1 MLSLG
6 LYVSFGTVLQKVV
19 LPASSGAVCND
30 GSPYAYYL
38 YINDEA
44 SATSKWVFFQQGG
57 SYCWDEASCKARAS
71 NLMSSKGLPSE
82 LTIANGIL
90 SDSPAENP
98 YFASFNMVEL
108 PCTHPAPVPLAP
120 LRLLTRVCGAADCTS
135 DAFSGTLEQSSWSKT
150 LSFLGSR
157 VVPAVIADLKQNH
170 GLVDGASTVVVY
182 SGASAGAVGLY
193 PNLDVLSS
201 KLLPASHVVG
211 VIDSGWFLDSVPLE
225 TQPCTNQPLVCSVKE
240 NLVRGVAAWNSS
252 VDTDCAGDK
261 GADEQWQCMMGHY
274 VEPYLSTP
282 IFVFEWQY
290 DLAQLYH
297 DGIEQN
303 PEASAPALAYAQSS
317 RANLTRTFE
326 AAKRHHHFFSP
337 ACYQHVVLNAK
348 HPTWLHV
355 TAGNVTLAAALND
368 FVSGNSSSSVLL
380 DDCTSPDCNP
390 TCPPPQHIG

>member
-1 MLSLG
+1 MLLAASLTSLG
-6 LYVSFGTVLQKVV
+6 TTLTKVV
-19 LPASSGAVCND
+19 LPVDSGVACND

-38 YINDEA
+38 YTPSTVEDGVDGA
-44 SATSKWVFFQQGG
+44 PGSKWVFFQQGG
-57 SYCWDEASCKARAS
+57 SYCWDEASCKARAT
-71 NLMSSKGLPSE
+71 NLMSSKGLSPE
-82 LTIANGIL
+82 LNIASGIL
-90 SDSPAENP
+90 SDDPAENP
-98 YFASFNMVEL
+98 FFAGYNMVEL
-108 PCTHPAPVPLAP
+108 PY
-120 LRLLTRVCGAADCTS
+120 CTS
-135 DAFSGTLEQSSWSKT
+135 DAFSGTLAQSSWSTK

-157 VVPAVIADLKQNH
+157 VVPSVIADLKQNH
-170 GLVDGASTVVVY
+170 GLVDHASTVVIY

-193 PNLDVLSS
+193 PNLDLLSS

-225 TQPCTNQPLVCSVKE
+225 TQPCADQPLVCSVKE

-252 VDTDCAGDK
+252 VDTDCDSDK

-274 VEPYLSTP
+274 VEPYLTTP
-282 IFVFEWQY
+282 IFVFEWGY

-297 DGIEQN
+297 DGIESN
-303 PEASAPALAYAQSS
+303 PKASAPALAYAQTS

-380 DDCTSPDCNP
+380 DDCTLPDCNP